1 MKFLMEKQ
9 QLEMDALLKVDNEVK
24 EVKDKVLN
32 DNSI

>member
-32 DNSI
+32 NNSI

>member
-9 QLEMDALLKVDNEVK
+9 QLEMDALLKVDKEVK

>member
-1 MKFLMEKQ
+1 MKFLMDKQ

>member
-1 MKFLMEKQ
+1 MNFLMEKQ

-32 DNSI
+32 NNSI